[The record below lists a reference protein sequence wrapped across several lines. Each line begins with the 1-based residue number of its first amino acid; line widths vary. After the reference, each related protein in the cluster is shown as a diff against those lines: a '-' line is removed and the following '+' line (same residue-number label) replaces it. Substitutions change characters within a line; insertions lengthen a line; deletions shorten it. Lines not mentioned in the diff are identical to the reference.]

1 MKINTLIGIVLMLL
15 ASTSC
20 TFRGN
25 DWSSCSGNKLI
36 EARVDSV
43 LALMTLEEKIGQLT
57 QCSIKSDTMIEV
69 LTEVDMGSLLKGGL
83 TGSFFNVTSSDII
96 LKIQEKLLAESRLK
110 IPALFA
116 LDVMQGFET
125 MFPFPLAE
133 SCCWDPE
140 LTQRNAAIAAAE
152 ASSVGINWTTVSAPD
167 ICSGHRGQLMG
178 GYGEETYLDSLLSAA
193 RLRGFQGEKVED
205 LLCLDKILA
214 YNKCFA
220 IEELISDGILKDET
234 QIGELL
240 QSAKEG
246 TVDEAVI
253 DNAVRRILEIKFL
266 LGIMDDPYRYLD
278 REREQSTLMKP
289 EFLEAARDAGRK
301 SMVLLKNDRNF
312 FPISTSECKTIAL
325 IGPMVKESRSL
336 NASWAVHES
345 SKQCISFF
353 EGMETK
359 YKNSNV
365 RFLYAEGCTLE
376 EMEKTDFAHAVAV
389 ARQADMILVAAG
401 EHAGWGIESGCSTN
415 VALLPASQRNL
426 LKELKKLDKPL
437 GLILM
442 NGRPLELSWE
452 NENVDA
458 ILEVWYPGSMGGH
471 AVADI
476 VSGDY
481 NPSGKL
487 TMSFSLAGQRPLY
500 PFGYGLSY
508 TVFEVNNLKINKK
521 ELKKKD
527 TLTATVDVANLGKY
541 DGEEVVQLYIS
552 EFMDSTACPVK
563 KLKGFHKVFL
573 KIGETKTLTFCLTGA
588 DLGLGYGDVQ
598 IETKPRTFH
607 LWVGTSSTDERNVTE
622 FILK

>member
-1 MKINTLIGIVLMLL
+1 MLL

-25 DWSSCSGNKLI
+25 DWSSYSGDKLI

-43 LALMTLEEKIGQLT
+43 LALMTLEEKVGQLA
-57 QCSIKSDTMIEV
+57 QCSIKSDIMIEA
-69 LTEVDMGSLLKGGL
+69 LTEVDMNPLLKGGL

-96 LKIQEKLLAESRLK
+96 FKIQDKLLAESRLK

-116 LDVMQGFET
+116 FDIMQGFET
-125 MFPFPLAE
+125 IFPFPLAE

-140 LTQRNAAIAAAE
+140 LTERSAAIAAAE
-152 ASSVGINWTTVSAPD
+152 VSSIGINWTTASVPG
-167 ICSGHRGQLMG
+167 ICSGYRGQLMR
-178 GYGEETYLDSLLSAA
+178 GYGEETYLESLLSAA

-214 YNKCFA
+214 YNKYFA
-220 IEELISDGILKDET
+220 IEELISNGILKDES
-234 QIGELL
+234 QFGELL

-253 DNAVRRILEIKFL
+253 DNAVRHILEMKFL
-266 LGIMDDPYRYLD
+266 LGIMDHPYRYLD
-278 REREQSTLMKP
+278 KEREQSTLMKP

-301 SMVLLKNDRNF
+301 SMVLLKNDKNF
-312 FPISTSECKTIAL
+312 FPVSTIECKTIAL

-336 NASWAVHES
+336 NASWAVQGS
-345 SKQCISFF
+345 NRQCISFF
-353 EGMETK
+353 EGMEAK

-365 RFLYAEGCTLE
+365 RFLYDKGCTLE
-376 EMEKTDFAHAVAV
+376 EIDKTDFAHSVAV

-401 EHAGWGIESGCSTN
+401 EDADWSYESSCCTN
-415 VALLPASQRNL
+415 VALLPTSQRNL

-471 AVADI
+471 AIADI

-487 TMSFSLAGQRPLY
+487 TMSFSLAGQRSLY

-521 ELKKKD
+521 ELKKRE
-527 TLTATVDVANLGKY
+527 TLTVTVDVANLGKY

-552 EFMDSTACPVK
+552 ELVDSTSCPLK

-573 KIGETKTLTFCLTGA
+573 KIGEKKTLTFCLTGA
-588 DLGLGYGDVQ
+588 DLGFGNGNVQ
-598 IETKPRTFH
+598 IRTKPRTFH